1 VTAEVHPTAVSRQV
15 CWPWRCPGALSCHI
29 TNQTTRGDVFFKALY
44 NPVMILFHGART
56 ASGFGWLGAHDR
68 VGEAEGGDASA
79 SRSKASTVGLGTTNR
94 LAWFVLK
101 PTVAAPLGT
110 CPRPGVAAE
119 RRHLPFMSDVSAH
132 SSLHLLGCR
141 E

>member
-1 VTAEVHPTAVSRQV
+1 
-15 CWPWRCPGALSCHI
+15 
-29 TNQTTRGDVFFKALY
+29 
-44 NPVMILFHGART
+44 MILFHGART